1 MLNTLPDLREEVRKM
16 CCVVSS
22 LNPNPRIT
30 LPLNVA
36 LAKKKKKKMERC
48 LNVFKVAHL
57 SELQRSL
64 STPL

>member
-36 LAKKKKKKMERC
+36 LAKKKKKWSA
-48 LNVFKVAHL
+48 V
-57 SELQRSL
+57 
-64 STPL
+64 